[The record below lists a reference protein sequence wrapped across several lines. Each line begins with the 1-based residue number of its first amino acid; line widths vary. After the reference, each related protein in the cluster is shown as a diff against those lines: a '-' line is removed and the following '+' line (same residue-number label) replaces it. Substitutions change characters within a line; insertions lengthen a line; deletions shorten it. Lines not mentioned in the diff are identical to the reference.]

1 MESADILQTIAEI
14 AMGLA
19 GFGGIAAGLGYRARG
34 DWSDDDQVRLMG
46 MAYTSLLVVFAALL
60 PFVVHHLSTTDPWR
74 VCAFIVLPL
83 VGINLANALRVFR
96 HGIPTAYNPAASILL
111 VLNQLAAFAV
121 LLVICSNLYAQSNF
135 GLYLFASVLVLFV
148 AAMLFYRLLST
159 SFRGGGNAT

>member
-60 PFVVHHLSTTDPWR
+60 PFVAHHLSASDPWR

-83 VGINLANALRVFR
+83 VAINLASALRVFR
-96 HGIPTAYNPAASILL
+96 HGIPTAYNPAASVLL

-121 LLVICSNLYAQSNF
+121 LLVICSNIYAESNF
-135 GLYLFASVLVLFV
+135 GLYLLASVLILFV

-159 SFRGGGNAT
+159 SFRGGANAT

>member
-14 AMGLA
+14 AIGLA

-60 PFVVHHLSTTDPWR
+60 PFVVHHLSATGPWR

-83 VGINLANALRVFR
+83 LAINLASALRVFR
-96 HGIPTAYNPAASILL
+96 RVSH
-111 VLNQLAAFAV
+111 
-121 LLVICSNLYAQSNF
+121 
-135 GLYLFASVLVLFV
+135 
-148 AAMLFYRLLST
+148 
-159 SFRGGGNAT
+159 

>member
-1 MESADILQTIAEI
+1 MESADIFQTVAEI

-19 GFGGIAAGLGYRARG
+19 GFGGIAAGLGYRASG

-60 PFVVHHLSTTDPWR
+60 PFVIHHLSNVDPWR

-83 VGINLANALRVFR
+83 QAINLVGALRVFR
-96 HGIPTAYNPAASILL
+96 HGIPTAYNPFASTILLLNHLAAS
-111 VLNQLAAFAV
+111 AV
-121 LLVICSNLYAQSNF
+121 LLVICSNLYIEKNF
-135 GLYLFASVLVLFV
+135 GLYLLASVLILVV

-159 SFRGGGNAT
+159 SFKSVINAT